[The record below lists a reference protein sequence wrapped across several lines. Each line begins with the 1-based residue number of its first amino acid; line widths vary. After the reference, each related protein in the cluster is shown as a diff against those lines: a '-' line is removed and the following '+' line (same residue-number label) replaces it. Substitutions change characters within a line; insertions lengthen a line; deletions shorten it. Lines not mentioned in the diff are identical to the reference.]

1 MDDENEID
9 FQKVQMIDE
18 NGLSESKE
26 DGLPNFNL
34 DSIASK
40 ILTVVEQK
48 RKKVKVIGVL
58 NRQLGRLYLVQDS

>member
-1 MDDENEID
+1 
-9 FQKVQMIDE
+9 MIDE

-40 ILTVVEQK
+40 ILTVVE
-48 RKKVKVIGVL
+48 
-58 NRQLGRLYLVQDS
+58 